1 MCALSISP
9 DKISKGNFV
18 PARPL
23 FPSEAASCHLRSH
36 SIFSNN
42 QRPTRRLV
50 AMEHSRSAVEKSG
63 RKARRPG
70 NPNGA
75 VVVRQSRTDLIPRHE
90 RVRAQRLRAAE
101 SEYGR
106 GAKLNTKNVKDK
118 KLRRNLA
125 TLENK
130 FNDAAVKA
138 KDAEILHENTSGVLE
153 TEHELER
160 TYRVRQDD
168 ITQDAGVETA
178 QKRFDLNLAEFGPY
192 VFDYSRNGRE
202 LLLGGRKGHVAT
214 MDWREGT
221 LGCEINLGETVRDV
235 RWLHNNQY
243 FAVAQKKHTY
253 IYDRNG
259 VELHNMRKLMD
270 VTHMEFLPYH
280 FLLATMVSFLPG
292 LSVPRT
298 LLTRR
303 SPPLAG
309 SSTKMSLPAT
319 SYPKSER
326 GLELLCPSRRTPGT
340 RYYTPGIR
348 TGR

>member
-1 MCALSISP
+1 MNI
-9 DKISKGNFV
+9 
-18 PARPL
+18 
-23 FPSEAASCHLRSH
+23 
-36 SIFSNN
+36 
-42 QRPTRRLV
+42 
-50 AMEHSRSAVEKSG
+50 KS
-63 RKARRPG
+63 
-70 NPNGA
+70 
-75 VVVRQSRTDLIPRHE
+75 
-90 RVRAQRLRAAE
+90 
-101 SEYGR
+101 
-106 GAKLNTKNVKDK
+106 VKDK

-138 KDAEILHENTSGVLE
+138 KDAEILHENASGVLE

-168 ITQDAGVETA
+168 ITQNAGVETA
-178 QKRFDLNLAEFGPY
+178 QKRFDLSLTEFGPY
-192 VFDYSRNGRE
+192 MFDYSRNGRE

-259 VELHNMRKLMD
+259 VELHNLRKLMD

-280 FLLATMVSFLPG
+280 FLLATMVSPSPR
-292 LSVPRT
+292 LSVPRVF
-298 LLTRR
+298 LTRC
-303 SPPLAG
+303 SPLLAG

-319 SYPKSER
+319 SYPKFGR
-326 GLELLCPSRRTPGT
+326 GLEPLCPSPRTLGT
-340 RYYTPGIR
+340 QYYTPGIR
-348 TGR
+348 MGQ